1 MTRDESSRLLRLK
14 ANLERRAIIYD
25 VIRSFFRSESF
36 LEVET
41 PLLMPAVAP
50 ERYIDPFAVSGWFLS
65 TSPEMH
71 MKRLLAAGYS
81 KIFQLCHCFRKS
93 ERGQLHNP
101 EFTMLEWYR
110 VGADYLK
117 IIDDTERLVLAV
129 ADKLG
134 LGTTI
139 RYQGKKINLTPPW
152 PRITVREA
160 FLNSAGWDPFKR
172 LDAKRFDIDLVEKV
186 IPSFDPKRPTV
197 LLDYPAAMASLAR
210 LRPGNPPVAE
220 RAEVFIGGLELANA
234 YSELTDAVEQEKR
247 FREEIA
253 SMKRE
258 GKRDFAMPQ
267 RFLDV
272 LPSLPECGGNALGVD
287 RLVMLFCDAPSI
299 DEVIPFPWEIV

>member
-14 ANLERRAIIYD
+14 ANLERRATICD
-25 VIRSFFRSESF
+25 VIRAFFRNEGF

-41 PLLMPAVAP
+41 PLLVPVVAP

-65 TSPEMH
+65 TSPELH

-93 ERGQLHNP
+93 EQGQLHNP

-110 VGADYLK
+110 VGADYMK
-117 IIDDTERLVLAV
+117 IIDDTERLVLAI

-139 RYQGKKINLTPPW
+139 RYQGKKVNLTPPW

-160 FLNSAGWDPFKR
+160 FLNSAGWDPFQR
-172 LDAKRFDIDLVEKV
+172 LDAKRFDIDFVEKV
-186 IPSFDPKRPTV
+186 IPAFDPKRPTV
-197 LLDYPAAMASLAR
+197 LLDYPVAMASLAR
-210 LRPGNPPVAE
+210 LRPGKPPLAE

-234 YSELTDAVEQEKR
+234 
-247 FREEIA
+247 
-253 SMKRE
+253 
-258 GKRDFAMPQ
+258 
-267 RFLDV
+267 
-272 LPSLPECGGNALGVD
+272 
-287 RLVMLFCDAPSI
+287 
-299 DEVIPFPWEIV
+299 